1 MATIVEV
8 ARLAGV
14 STSTVSHVL
23 NGTRRVEPATRR
35 RVLDAI
41 EKTDY
46 RQDAL
51 ARAMRRSRTD
61 SIGLVIPDGG
71 EPAFAEMVNGVG
83 TAAAAKGLTLLLAT
97 SGEDAEREIT
107 SVRTLLERRVDGLI
121 VARAGSSSDE
131 LLTLVDRAK
140 EPIVLMDRLT
150 DHARFDGVA
159 AENRDAM
166 KSLVSHLIEQGHR
179 RFLVVAGDTGVPTLA
194 ERLEGFLVTVLVH
207 GLAAEEQVTLQARN
221 GATCTADDVEA
232 ALATS
237 RATAVIA
244 CSTPLAVETMIAM
257 RRLGRRFPDDLA
269 FAVFDGFSHS
279 DLFSPTI
286 TTVHQPAELVGA
298 EAMNL
303 LATRL
308 DGSDAPP
315 RTVRLPQ
322 TIEYRESTE
331 SYSSGSA

>member
-41 EKTDY
+41 AKTDY

-131 LLTLVDRAK
+131 PL
-140 EPIVLMDRLT
+140 P
-150 DHARFDGVA
+150 G
-159 AENRDAM
+159 
-166 KSLVSHLIEQGHR
+166 
-179 RFLVVAGDTGVPTLA
+179 
-194 ERLEGFLVTVLVH
+194 
-207 GLAAEEQVTLQARN
+207 RN
-221 GATCTADDVEA
+221 GPHTAAIAGHFFNLKSAWRVKLHRGDARRGGVTCQIVSS
-232 ALATS
+232 S
-237 RATAVIA
+237 RPIA
-244 CSTPLAVETMIAM
+244 GWSAS
-257 RRLGRRFPDDLA
+257 R
-269 FAVFDGFSHS
+269 
-279 DLFSPTI
+279 
-286 TTVHQPAELVGA
+286 
-298 EAMNL
+298 
-303 LATRL
+303 
-308 DGSDAPP
+308 
-315 RTVRLPQ
+315 
-322 TIEYRESTE
+322 
-331 SYSSGSA
+331 SG